1 MTSAAEPWRFERR
14 GPAGHEIPLIIVGGR
29 PYDLR
34 VLTDDITPA
43 FLETDG
49 IARAHRAALSGE
61 LLEIEVEGMRYGPPV
76 TGSRAVVC
84 IGQNYAAHAAET
96 GDAPPT
102 SPIVFFKHPQTIVG
116 PHDSIPFPP
125 GEDRVDWEVELA
137 IVIGKTARHL
147 STLDEARDAIAGFTI
162 SDDLSGRYHQT
173 VVSGGQWSKGKSFD
187 SFNPLGPW
195 LVPAEALGTDV
206 QSLGLRSW
214 VNGQPRQDSNTSD
227 MIFSVAEIVKDLSGF
242 MVLGPGDIIN
252 TGTPQGVAA
261 SGRFPFLLPGDT
273 VRVEVDRLGWQSHTF
288 AEVSR

>member
-1 MTSAAEPWRFERR
+1 MSPAAGSWRFERR
-14 GPAGHEIPLIIVGGR
+14 GPLGREIPLIIVGGR
-29 PYDLR
+29 AFDLR
-34 VLTDDITPA
+34 LLTDDITPA
-43 FLETDG
+43 FLESG
-49 IARAHRAALSGE
+49 GMARAHQAALGE
-61 LLEIEVEGMRYGPPV
+61 ELVEIDVEGMRYGAPV

-116 PHDSIPFPP
+116 PHDVIPFPL

-137 IVIGKTARHL
+137 VVIGKPARHL
-147 STLDEARDAIAGFTI
+147 RTLDEAREVIAGFTI

-173 VVSGGQWSKGKSFD
+173 AISGGQWSKGKCFD

-195 LVPAEALGTDV
+195 LVPSEGLGADV

-227 MIFSVAEIVKDLSGF
+227 MIFSVAEIVKELSGF

-273 VRVEVDRLGWQSHTF
+273 VRVEVDGLGWQSHSL
-288 AEVSR
+288 AEVAG